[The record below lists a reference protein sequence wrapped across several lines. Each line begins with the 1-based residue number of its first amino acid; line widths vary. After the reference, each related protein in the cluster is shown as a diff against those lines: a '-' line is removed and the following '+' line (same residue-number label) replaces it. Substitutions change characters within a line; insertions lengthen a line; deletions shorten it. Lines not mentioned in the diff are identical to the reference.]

1 MPCLQYCLRK
11 KRESSKILGE
21 VFSLTQIWPES
32 EVRVCFAWIFIIP
45 FLSSE
50 PFFAFSF
57 LFLKLARVEIVQ
69 CISGK
74 NDGEKGADGDGGIA
88 LSASFLN
95 K

>member
-1 MPCLQYCLRK
+1 MQYCLRK
-11 KRESSKILGE
+11 KRESSKILR

-57 LFLKLARVEIVQ
+57 LFLKLVRVEILQ
-69 CISGK
+69 YISGK
-74 NDGEKGADGDGGIA
+74 NDGEKGANGGVGGIA